1 MDKLNLERKEF
12 REIERGYPL
21 KQLGILVYMVAMYWM
36 AEILYNREFKESDE
50 KNGMNWE
57 QVIGTMTLF
66 MLMFIFIIVALL
78 EMLWISHMMT
88 RPHTR

>member
-1 MDKLNLERKEF
+1 
-12 REIERGYPL
+12 
-21 KQLGILVYMVAMYWM
+21 MVAMYWM